1 MKNIENL
8 TKIEKIKEMFNNEI
22 ADDNEFNNVIWINYI
37 EDREIREKVALNQFI
52 KLYLGEKKDFIEVDS
67 ILNRGIIILDKF
79 FDYTKNNLEFTKK
92 LIKDFF
98 FKIKE
103 DIIKNNINFNIEEF
117 INKID
122 KTRYNYKKKQFDKM
136 KNLYLN
142 NELTIEEI
150 EKYKL
155 QALKDIK
162 NIKDSSKIK
171 NLYEKIKDSKNKW
184 SEILKKYEEFY
195 EDYYKKIEKLK
206 EVWGNNSITASLGWD
221 LSNSD
226 FSMENINNLIKIE
239 KFIRIEDNKE
249 INKLLKKLGKS
260 KVDTNK
266 IKSNRIRK
274 RINFR
279 SNNEI
284 LGITRSSDITR
295 VLSSEYTLLNN
306 KLLKYYFYQK
316 YIESELLS
324 YRLADNKNEDNKNNK
339 RNEGPFIICLDTSSS
354 MEGLPEILSK
364 SITID
369 IIKQA
374 KKQKRDIYLIM
385 FGSIDEVIEL
395 KIDYTKE
402 NSIRLLKFLQ
412 KKYYGGTD
420 FVTPIKKSFE
430 LIDNK
435 KIENADILMISDGL
449 VKIPNDF
456 IKKINETKQKRDIKI
471 YSLII
476 NTEKIKDKFSDEV
489 YYYKYKNSE
498 KKVDR
503 KVTRR
508 EISFYADD
516 LSLFID

>member
-1 MKNIENL
+1 MKEIENS
-8 TKIEKIKEMFNNEI
+8 KQIEEI
-22 ADDNEFNNVIWINYI
+22 IEIYNDELVQDSEFSSIIWINYI

-52 KLYLGEKKDFIEVDS
+52 KLYLGEEKDFIKVNS
-67 ILNRGIIILDKF
+67 ILNSGITILNKF
-79 FDYTKNNLEFTKK
+79 FNYTKNNLEFTKK
-92 LIKDFF
+92 LIIDFF
-98 FKIKE
+98 MRIKE
-103 DIIKNNINFNIEEF
+103 DIIKNNINFNMEEF
-117 INKID
+117 TKIID
-122 KTRYNYKKKQFDKM
+122 RDRYNYKKKQFDKL

-142 NELTIEEI
+142 DNISVEEL

-155 QALKDIK
+155 EALKNMD
-162 NIKDSSKIK
+162 NIKDSSKIDS
-171 NLYEKIKDSKNKW
+171 LYEKIKENKNKW
-184 SEILKKYEEFY
+184 NEILKKYDEYYEE
-195 EDYYKKIEKLK
+195 YYKKIEKLK
-206 EVWGNNSITASLGWD
+206 EIWGDNSITASIGWD
-221 LSNSD
+221 LSSSD
-226 FSMENINNLIKIE
+226 FSMENINKLTKIE
-239 KFIRIEDNKE
+239 KFIKIENNEE
-249 INKLLKKLGKS
+249 INKLIKKLGKS
-260 KVDTNK
+260 RININN
-266 IKSNRIRK
+266 IKNSRIRK
-274 RINFR
+274 GINFR
-279 SNNEI
+279 SNNEV

-324 YRLADNKNEDNKNNK
+324 YQLADNNSENSTNTKN
-339 RNEGPFIICLDTSSS
+339 NEGPFIICLDTSSS
-354 MEGLPEILSK
+354 MEGLPETLSK
-364 SITID
+364 SITIN

-385 FGSIDEVIEL
+385 FGSIDEVTEL

-402 NSIRLLKFLQ
+402 NSMKLLKFLQ

-430 LIDNK
+430 LIENK

-449 VKIPNDF
+449 AKVPNDF
-456 IKKINETKQKRDIKI
+456 IKKINETKNKKDIKI

-476 NTEKIKDKFSDEV
+476 NTEKIEDKFSNEV
-489 YYYKYKNSE
+489 YYYKYKNRE